1 MENTK
6 GSRLFVRIPAYVI
19 GLLIMTL
26 GVAISVKSNLGVSP
40 VSSIP
45 YTITCVVGLE
55 MGKAT
60 ILFHAVL
67 VLLQILLL
75 RRAFQAKNLLQ
86 IFAGIL
92 FGYFTTFCNSLMVFF
107 PDPTNLIVRLAM
119 MLFSTGL
126 IAFGLFWYVPAD
138 IIPLA
143 GEGAMLAISKTI
155 KKPFPTVKIAFDV
168 TMVVISLVTCLICLH
183 SLGSVGIGTIA
194 AAILVGME
202 LRWITKKCGA
212 QRDAILGVTKKETAQ
227 SPLLAIMKQEV
238 YTVSEETSIRDALH
252 LITEKKISGVPVTDG
267 SQNLIGFLSDG
278 DILRFLA
285 DVEPLFINASALQE
299 LPNFEERT
307 KELMAMRVRDIGH
320 FRRRGNGIGRGLP
333 DSHRKPYQESPR
345 SGKWQNDWH
354 YQYEQH
360 HKICPSENDVNKKRV
375 LLLKH
380 PFLFERVREMSR
392 LFIPLSNQVK
402 NAVSDLNALTPSVPQ
417 SRSAPLSP
425 RQKRAGR
432 ADNMPSAHSAPQAT
446 QPQSD
451 RHYEKYR
458 LQRKRRSC

>member
-1 MENTK
+1 
-6 GSRLFVRIPAYVI
+6 
-19 GLLIMTL
+19 
-26 GVAISVKSNLGVSP
+26 
-40 VSSIP
+40 
-45 YTITCVVGLE
+45 
-55 MGKAT
+55 
-60 ILFHAVL
+60 
-67 VLLQILLL
+67 
-75 RRAFQAKNLLQ
+75 
-86 IFAGIL
+86 
-92 FGYFTTFCNSLMVFF
+92 
-107 PDPTNLIVRLAM
+107 M

-168 TMVVISLVTCLICLH
+168 TMVVISLITCLICLH

-238 YTVSEETSIRDALH
+238 YTVSEETSIRDALRI
-252 LITEKKISGVPVTDG
+252 ITEKKISGVPVTDG
-267 SQNLIGFLSDG
+267 SRNLIGFLSDG

-299 LPNFEERT
+299 LPNFEEKA
-307 KELMAMRVRDIGH
+307 KELMAMQVKDIAKKAGH
-320 FRRRGNGIGRGLP
+320 FRHSGNGIGRGLP

-360 HKICPSENDVNKKRV
+360 HKICPSENDVNKKRI
-375 LLLKH
+375 LLLKY

-417 SRSAPLSP
+417 CR
-425 RQKRAGR
+425 
-432 ADNMPSAHSAPQAT
+432 
-446 QPQSD
+446 
-451 RHYEKYR
+451 
-458 LQRKRRSC
+458 